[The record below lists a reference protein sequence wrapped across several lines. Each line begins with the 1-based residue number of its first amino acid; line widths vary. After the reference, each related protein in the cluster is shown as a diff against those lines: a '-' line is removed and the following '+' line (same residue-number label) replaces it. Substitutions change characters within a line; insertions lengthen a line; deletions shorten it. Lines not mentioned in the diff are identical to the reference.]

1 MKTPTKALILGLALL
16 GPLAAYAEP
25 AAPPAPKA
33 NDAGPGTGGPWGEH
47 GRRHMQERLDQLH
60 KELKLTPE
68 QEADWKAFSEKLD
81 AAKKERKEARPDGED
96 LRKLSAPDRLEK
108 MIEFGKARQAAMEEV
123 LAATKTFYGKLTP
136 EQRKTFDDLTP
147 FGERAPHGK
156 GHHGGP
162 RGMGPK

>member
-1 MKTPTKALILGLALL
+1 MKTPTQALILGLALL

-25 AAPPAPKA
+25 AAAPPAPKA
-33 NDAGPGTGGPWGEH
+33 NDAGPGGPWGEH

-68 QEADWKAFSEKLD
+68 QEADWKTFSEKLD
-81 AAKKERKEARPDGED
+81 EAKKERKEARPDGEA
-96 LRKLSAPDRLEK
+96 LRKLSAPERLEK

-123 LAATKTFYGKLTP
+123 LAATKTFYAKLTP
-136 EQRKTFDDLTP
+136 EQKKTFDDLTP

-156 GHHGGP
+156 GHGGP
-162 RGMGPK
+162 HRMGRQ